1 MFVGIVS
8 DTLWQ
13 RFCEEFELSDWA
25 ADAALKS
32 NAGRI
37 AARET
42 LLPAIRELFAPLSL
56 AELSERLDRAGL
68 PFSPINTP
76 GDLFDDP
83 HLTASGGL
91 LPVHL
96 TEGEYAG
103 EQTTLPRLPVEF
115 GNHKPPLHRDL
126 PKTGANNVE
135 VLKELGLDEEAIAV
149 LTSEGV
155 LGG

>member
-13 RFCEEFELSDWA
+13 RFCEEFERSDWA
-25 ADAALKS
+25 ADTALKS

-135 VLKELGLDEEAIAV
+135 VLKELGLDEEAIAA

>member
-1 MFVGIVS
+1 M
-8 DTLWQ
+8 
-13 RFCEEFELSDWA
+13 
-25 ADAALKS
+25 
-32 NAGRI
+32 
-37 AARET
+37 
-42 LLPAIRELFAPLSL
+42 
-56 AELSERLDRAGL
+56 
-68 PFSPINTP
+68 
-76 GDLFDDP
+76 
-83 HLTASGGL
+83 
-91 LPVHL
+91 HL

-115 GNHKPPLHRDL
+115 GTHKPPLHRDL